1 MNTLEQAILGPIR
14 SELIG
19 HIAIFY
25 SICGK
30 TVAENITDVE
40 LDSCAEL
47 IRITADKIIL
57 HSPFA
62 FKCNGVFISL
72 SDDVYKKLIGKE
84 LKLGDEPVEI

>member
-19 HIAIFY
+19 HNATFY

-30 TVAENITDVE
+30 TIAENITEVE

-47 IRITADKIIL
+47 IRITADKIIYAIYGTRATL
-57 HSPFA
+57 ESNQRSFY
-62 FKCNGVFISL
+62 ISNKYE
-72 SDDVYKKLIGKE
+72 VTK
-84 LKLGDEPVEI
+84 

>member
-19 HIAIFY
+19 HNATFY

-47 IRITADKIIL
+47 IRITADKIVYAIPGTRATL
-57 HSPFA
+57 ETNQRSFH
-62 FKCNGVFISL
+62 IS
-72 SDDVYKKLIGKE
+72 SKYEVTK
-84 LKLGDEPVEI
+84 

>member
-19 HIAIFY
+19 HNAAFY
-25 SICGK
+25 SFCGK

-47 IRITADKIIL
+47 IRITANKIIYAIYGTRATL
-57 HSPFA
+57 EL
-62 FKCNGVFISL
+62 NQLVLVFQTNM
-72 SDDVYKKLIGKE
+72 K
-84 LKLGDEPVEI
+84 